1 MANHAHVNIA
11 DFGMDT
17 ISLAGTLPQKLAAI
31 KGAGFSQ
38 VMLMARD
45 LVGHAEGIEDAVR
58 VVKASGLRVTGFQV
72 LRDFEGL
79 SGHLHEYKIDIAK
92 SMLEMCAAVGA
103 KVLLV
108 CSSTS
113 THATAEPDALA
124 RDLRKLAMLAL
135 PLGIRVAYEG
145 LSWGRHVNE
154 FTSAWDVVCR
164 ADAPNLGIGIDSFHA
179 FATQTPLEDLDLL
192 DPDKIFLVQLADFM
206 WNEIKSVEERIDT
219 ARHFRVFPGEGVHSE
234 ALAELVMRLDR
245 LGYRG
250 DYSFEV
256 FNDDYQQMPPRWWPS
271 ARAARPCGWAKTCCT
286 ARCRCPAACGC
297 DAATI
302 PWTELDAPPCP
313 RSCC

>member
-1 MANHAHVNIA
+1 MNSEHIDIG

-31 KGAGFSQ
+31 RDAGFSQ

-45 LVGHAEGIEDAVR
+45 LVGHAEGLADAVR
-58 VVKASGLRVTGFQV
+58 VVKESGLRVTGFQV

-79 SGHLHEYKIDIAK
+79 SGHLHEYKIDVAK
-92 SMLEMCAAVGA
+92 SMLEMCHSVGA

-113 THATAEPDALA
+113 THATSEPDALA

-135 PLGIRVAYEG
+135 PLGIRIAYEG

-154 FTSAWDVVCR
+154 FTTAWDIVCR

-179 FATQTPLEDLDLL
+179 FATQTSLEDLDLL

-256 FNDDYQQMPPRWWPS
+256 FNDDYTQMPPDMVAQRACRS
-271 ARAARPCGWAKTCCT
+271 ARWVADQVLRRGGAIREARE
-286 ARCRCPAACGC
+286 ARLE
-297 DAATI
+297 DALA
-302 PWTELDAPPCP
+302 
-313 RSCC
+313 S

>member
-1 MANHAHVNIA
+1 MSNEGVAIA

-31 KGAGFSQ
+31 RGAGFSQ

-45 LVGHAEGIEDAVR
+45 LVGHAEGIDDAVR
-58 VVKASGLRVTGFQV
+58 AVKASGLRVTGFQV

-79 SGHLHEYKIDIAK
+79 AGHLHEYKIDVAK
-92 SMLEMCAAVGA
+92 SMLEMCHAVGSQ
-103 KVLLV
+103 VLLV

-113 THATAEPDALA
+113 THASADADVLA

-145 LSWGRHVNE
+145 LSWGRTINE
-154 FTSAWDVVCR
+154 FTTAWDIVCR

-179 FATQTPLEDLDLL
+179 FATKTSLEDLDML

-206 WNEIKSVEERIDT
+206 WTEIPSVEERINT

-234 ALAELVMRLDR
+234 ALAELVTRLDR

-256 FNDDYQQMPPRWWPS
+256 FNDDYQQMPLPAVAERARRS
-271 ARAARPCGWAKTCCT
+271 ALWLGEDVLR
-286 ARCRCPAACGC
+286 
-297 DAATI
+297 
-302 PWTELDAPPCP
+302 
-313 RSCC
+313 RSMPLPGRMRLREVGSG

>member
-1 MANHAHVNIA
+1 MNHAPANIS

-17 ISLAGTLPQKLAAI
+17 ISMAGTLPAKLAAVRA
-31 KGAGFSQ
+31 AGFSQ
-38 VMLMARD
+38 IMLLARD
-45 LVGHAEGIEDAVR
+45 LVGHAEGVDDAVR

-79 SGHLHEYKIDIAK
+79 SGHLHDYKIDVAK

-113 THATAEPDALA
+113 AHATGEPEALA

-135 PLGIRVAYEG
+135 PLGIRIAYEG
-145 LSWGRHVNE
+145 LSWGRHINE
-154 FTSAWDVVCR
+154 FTSAWDIVCR

-179 FATQTPLEDLDLL
+179 FATKTALEDLDLL
-192 DPDKIFLVQLADFM
+192 DPAKIFLVQLADFM
-206 WNEIKSVEERIDT
+206 WNEIPSVEERINT

-234 ALAELVMRLDR
+234 QLAELVRRLDR

-256 FNDDYQQMPPRWWPS
+256 FNDDYQQMPLPVVAERARRS
-271 ARAARPCGWAKTCCT
+271 ALWLGEDVLQRSVPLPGRMRLRRA
-286 ARCRCPAACGC
+286 
-297 DAATI
+297 
-302 PWTELDAPPCP
+302 
-313 RSCC
+313 

>member
-1 MANHAHVNIA
+1 MNDAHVNIA

-17 ISLAGTLPQKLAAI
+17 ITLAGTLPQKLAAI

-38 VMLMARD
+38 VMLLARD
-45 LVGHAEGIEDAVR
+45 LVGHAEGIDDAVR

-79 SGHLHEYKIDIAK
+79 SGHLHEYKIDVAK
-92 SMLEMCAAVGA
+92 SMLQMCHAVGA

-113 THATAEPDALA
+113 THATDDPDALA

-145 LSWGRHVNE
+145 LSWGRNINE
-154 FTSAWDVVCR
+154 FTTAWDVVCR

-179 FATQTPLEDLDLL
+179 LATNTLLEDLDML
-192 DPDKIFLVQLADFM
+192 DPAKIFLVQLADFM
-206 WNEIKSVEERIDT
+206 WNEVKSNEERIDT

-256 FNDDYQQMPPRWWPS
+256 FNDDYQQMPLPVVA
-271 ARAARPCGWAKTCCT
+271 ARAR
-286 ARCRCPAACGC
+286 RAAVWLGE
-297 DAATI
+297 DV
-302 PWTELDAPPCP
+302 LHRSAPLPGRMRLR
-313 RSCC
+313 RS

>member
-1 MANHAHVNIA
+1 MNHRHVNID

-17 ISLAGTLPQKLAAI
+17 ITLAGTLPQKLAAVR
-31 KGAGFSQ
+31 GAGFSQ

-45 LVGHAEGIEDAVR
+45 LLGHAEGVEDAVR
-58 VVKASGLRVTGFQV
+58 AVQASGLRVTGFQV

-79 SGHLHEYKIDIAK
+79 AGHLHEYKIDVAK
-92 SMLEMCAAVGA
+92 SMLELCHAVGS

-113 THATAEPDALA
+113 SHATGDPDALA

-135 PLGIRVAYEG
+135 PLGIRIAYEG

-154 FTSAWDVVCR
+154 FTSAWDIVCR

-179 FATQTPLEDLDLL
+179 VATKTALEDLGLL

-206 WNEIKSVEERIDT
+206 WNDVRSNEERIDT

-234 ALAELVMRLDR
+234 QLAELVMRLDR

-256 FNDDYQQMPPRWWPS
+256 FNDDYQQMPLPVVAERARRS
-271 ARAARPCGWAKTCCT
+271 AVWLGE
-286 ARCRCPAACGC
+286 
-297 DAATI
+297 DV
-302 PWTELDAPPCP
+302 LH
-313 RSCC
+313 RSVPLPGRMRLRR